1 MMSSD
6 ATICL
11 AKASDATI
19 CLAKASDATICLA
32 KASDATFCLANL
44 AKDKAKAR
52 VREKA
57 KVKAKDQY
65 ISLLLTPG
73 GALRGG
79 CVQLPL
85 HHGGGALSSG
95 DVQRCCNFSSES

>member
-1 MMSSD
+1 MRLKGRNALQAIGAMVKHAPFACANTRMSSDAAIFLAKASD

-11 AKASDATI
+11 AKASDATICLAKASDAAI

-57 KVKAKDQY
+57 K
-65 ISLLLTPG
+65 G
-73 GALRGG
+73 
-79 CVQLPL
+79 
-85 HHGGGALSSG
+85 
-95 DVQRCCNFSSES
+95 